1 MDEQNED
8 GTDTDVR
15 TIEENPLGTE
25 ETEVIE
31 TAQPSKL
38 SISSFPFAPEFMV
51 PEKKR
56 AIKILEEASEACEA
70 FKRYLNDGPYSPEDR
85 VEATKEFLE
94 EFCDTFQALF
104 TAAAC
109 VGVQQGQLD
118 QAMQDCFQKNVDKG
132 RYPNDDSEYESDESD
147 VTDEDDGL
155 LFPPEPPASSATYN
169 KPPLDEF
176 MSQFDIDS
184 ADSWSKEAMRYSYR

>member
-15 TIEENPLGTE
+15 TIEENPPETE

-70 FKRYLNDGPYSPEDR
+70 LKRYFKNGPYSPEDQ
-85 VEATKEFLE
+85 VEAEKEFLG

-104 TAAAC
+104 TAAAS

-118 QAMQDCFQKNVDKG
+118 EAMQECFQKNIDKG
-132 RYPNDDSEYESDESD
+132 RYPDVEDESD
-147 VTDEDDGL
+147 DSDTTDEDDGL

-169 KPPLDEF
+169 KPSIDEV
-176 MSQFDIDS
+176 MSQ
-184 ADSWSKEAMRYSYR
+184 AGLE